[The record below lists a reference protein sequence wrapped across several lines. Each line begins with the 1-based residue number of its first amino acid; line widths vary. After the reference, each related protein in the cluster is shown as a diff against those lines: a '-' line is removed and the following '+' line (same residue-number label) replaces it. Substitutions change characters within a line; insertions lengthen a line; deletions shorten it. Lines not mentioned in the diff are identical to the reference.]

1 MAPGMGR
8 WCAARTFAAAV
19 LLAAVCRSEPAV
31 AADLNNA
38 LGARITPDVLGQA
51 FPGADAIGEITGS
64 PPSAPVL
71 FGGDIIGHLLSTY
84 DSVQSTGFAGEPF
97 DIIVGVDLEA
107 NLVGVVLVE
116 HHEPI
121 IGPSMIRGDL
131 MQGFLDRLISLSVVH
146 RSRRTQRGELDGVSG
161 ATVSSKL
168 MRSAVL
174 TSAQQGVR
182 KLGLA
187 SQNIDARGLAVDLDF
202 YVERGWKEMAAIGDI
217 AHLALRN
224 GDVAAAFSGAATKL
238 AALDADARFV
248 DVYATLA
255 TPAGIGRNLWLNSR
269 FVCICDRIP
278 GTSGGWI
285 MDIRGFQVWLSAA
298 RGLTRAQRREALAV
312 LSGRSEGEAS
322 KAAIE
327 LGVDEARRC
336 PHCASEGAV
345 SRGMARGLRRYQCKG
360 CGRTFNALSG
370 TPLSGLHHKE
380 RWLSFGASLA
390 KGETVKASAARCDVA
405 VSTAFRWRHR
415 FLAAARSDSE
425 VLKGIVE
432 ADETY
437 VLESRKGA
445 RGLGRK
451 ARRRG
456 GKAKKRSL
464 SREQVPVLMA
474 ADRSGTTVSAVLP
487 RVDAAALTAALDPVV
502 AKDALLVSDGGA
514 SYPPCAAALGVSHEA
529 LNRSMG
535 ERVRGDLHV
544 QTVNSR
550 HSRLKDFLRPRRGI
564 ATRYLDNY
572 LSWFH
577 LVGLAPGANDRAC
590 LAAAVTR

>member
-1 MAPGMGR
+1 M
-8 WCAARTFAAAV
+8 
-19 LLAAVCRSEPAV
+19 
-31 AADLNNA
+31 
-38 LGARITPDVLGQA
+38 
-51 FPGADAIGEITGS
+51 
-64 PPSAPVL
+64 
-71 FGGDIIGHLLSTY
+71 
-84 DSVQSTGFAGEPF
+84 
-97 DIIVGVDLEA
+97 
-107 NLVGVVLVE
+107 
-116 HHEPI
+116 
-121 IGPSMIRGDL
+121 
-131 MQGFLDRLISLSVVH
+131 
-146 RSRRTQRGELDGVSG
+146 DG
-161 ATVSSKL
+161 K
-168 MRSAVL
+168 
-174 TSAQQGVR
+174 
-182 KLGLA
+182 
-187 SQNIDARGLAVDLDF
+187 
-202 YVERGWKEMAAIGDI
+202 
-217 AHLALRN
+217 
-224 GDVAAAFSGAATKL
+224 
-238 AALDADARFV
+238 
-248 DVYATLA
+248 
-255 TPAGIGRNLWLNSR
+255 
-269 FVCICDRIP
+269 
-278 GTSGGWI
+278 
-285 MDIRGFQVWLSAA
+285 GFQVWLSAA
-298 RGLTRAQRREALAV
+298 RGLTRVQRHEALAV

-360 CGRTFNALSG
+360 CGRTFNALTG

-390 KGETVKASAARCDVA
+390 EGETVKASAARCDVA

-451 ARRRG
+451 ARRRTG
-456 GKAKKRSL
+456 PLARAGAGSHG
-464 SREQVPVLMA
+464 
-474 ADRSGTTVSAVLP
+474 DRSGTTVSAVLP

-550 HSRLKDFLRPRRGI
+550 HSRLKDLLRPRRGI

>member
-1 MAPGMGR
+1 M
-8 WCAARTFAAAV
+8 
-19 LLAAVCRSEPAV
+19 
-31 AADLNNA
+31 
-38 LGARITPDVLGQA
+38 
-51 FPGADAIGEITGS
+51 
-64 PPSAPVL
+64 
-71 FGGDIIGHLLSTY
+71 
-84 DSVQSTGFAGEPF
+84 
-97 DIIVGVDLEA
+97 
-107 NLVGVVLVE
+107 
-116 HHEPI
+116 
-121 IGPSMIRGDL
+121 
-131 MQGFLDRLISLSVVH
+131 
-146 RSRRTQRGELDGVSG
+146 DG
-161 ATVSSKL
+161 K
-168 MRSAVL
+168 
-174 TSAQQGVR
+174 
-182 KLGLA
+182 
-187 SQNIDARGLAVDLDF
+187 
-202 YVERGWKEMAAIGDI
+202 
-217 AHLALRN
+217 
-224 GDVAAAFSGAATKL
+224 
-238 AALDADARFV
+238 
-248 DVYATLA
+248 
-255 TPAGIGRNLWLNSR
+255 
-269 FVCICDRIP
+269 
-278 GTSGGWI
+278 
-285 MDIRGFQVWLSAA
+285 GFQVWLSAA

-390 KGETVKASAARCDVA
+390 KGETVKASAAR
-405 VSTAFRWRHR
+405 
-415 FLAAARSDSE
+415 SDSE

-456 GKAKKRSL
+456 GKAKKRGL

>member
-1 MAPGMGR
+1 
-8 WCAARTFAAAV
+8 
-19 LLAAVCRSEPAV
+19 
-31 AADLNNA
+31 
-38 LGARITPDVLGQA
+38 
-51 FPGADAIGEITGS
+51 
-64 PPSAPVL
+64 
-71 FGGDIIGHLLSTY
+71 
-84 DSVQSTGFAGEPF
+84 
-97 DIIVGVDLEA
+97 
-107 NLVGVVLVE
+107 
-116 HHEPI
+116 
-121 IGPSMIRGDL
+121 
-131 MQGFLDRLISLSVVH
+131 
-146 RSRRTQRGELDGVSG
+146 
-161 ATVSSKL
+161 
-168 MRSAVL
+168 
-174 TSAQQGVR
+174 
-182 KLGLA
+182 
-187 SQNIDARGLAVDLDF
+187 
-202 YVERGWKEMAAIGDI
+202 
-217 AHLALRN
+217 
-224 GDVAAAFSGAATKL
+224 
-238 AALDADARFV
+238 
-248 DVYATLA
+248 
-255 TPAGIGRNLWLNSR
+255 
-269 FVCICDRIP
+269 
-278 GTSGGWI
+278 

-370 TPLSGLHHKE
+370 TPLSGL
-380 RWLSFGASLA
+380 
-390 KGETVKASAARCDVA
+390 
-405 VSTAFRWRHR
+405 FRWRHR

-456 GKAKKRSL
+456 GKAKKRGL

-590 LAAAVTR
+590 LAAAITR

>member
-1 MAPGMGR
+1 
-8 WCAARTFAAAV
+8 
-19 LLAAVCRSEPAV
+19 
-31 AADLNNA
+31 
-38 LGARITPDVLGQA
+38 
-51 FPGADAIGEITGS
+51 
-64 PPSAPVL
+64 
-71 FGGDIIGHLLSTY
+71 
-84 DSVQSTGFAGEPF
+84 
-97 DIIVGVDLEA
+97 
-107 NLVGVVLVE
+107 
-116 HHEPI
+116 
-121 IGPSMIRGDL
+121 
-131 MQGFLDRLISLSVVH
+131 
-146 RSRRTQRGELDGVSG
+146 
-161 ATVSSKL
+161 
-168 MRSAVL
+168 
-174 TSAQQGVR
+174 
-182 KLGLA
+182 
-187 SQNIDARGLAVDLDF
+187 
-202 YVERGWKEMAAIGDI
+202 
-217 AHLALRN
+217 
-224 GDVAAAFSGAATKL
+224 
-238 AALDADARFV
+238 
-248 DVYATLA
+248 
-255 TPAGIGRNLWLNSR
+255 
-269 FVCICDRIP
+269 
-278 GTSGGWI
+278 

-298 RGLTRAQRREALAV
+298 RGLTRAQRREVLAV

-456 GKAKKRSL
+456 GKAKKRI

-550 HSRLKDFLRPRRGI
+550 HSREGLPASSPWHRHPLSRQLPELVPPRWPRPRRQRPGLPRRRRDEVTHTIHELSLAKISTDLDDEKSI
-564 ATRYLDNY
+564 ALNSEIKRAAGHRERARSHIAGDAIILDIGNVA
-572 LSWFH
+572 LLIEGFDKQRFLRFERSGLHVGDVVGDDIH
-577 LVGLAPGANDRAC
+577 LPAQRALHGESDIIGVVHGVFFGVLKGSTTPPQAGSVPRFESNRIRRFFSFFSPRHGNRCRVVLAIARVRVVRRHSHAGDRATC
-590 LAAAVTR
+590 C

>member
-1 MAPGMGR
+1 
-8 WCAARTFAAAV
+8 
-19 LLAAVCRSEPAV
+19 
-31 AADLNNA
+31 
-38 LGARITPDVLGQA
+38 
-51 FPGADAIGEITGS
+51 
-64 PPSAPVL
+64 
-71 FGGDIIGHLLSTY
+71 
-84 DSVQSTGFAGEPF
+84 
-97 DIIVGVDLEA
+97 
-107 NLVGVVLVE
+107 
-116 HHEPI
+116 
-121 IGPSMIRGDL
+121 
-131 MQGFLDRLISLSVVH
+131 
-146 RSRRTQRGELDGVSG
+146 
-161 ATVSSKL
+161 
-168 MRSAVL
+168 
-174 TSAQQGVR
+174 
-182 KLGLA
+182 
-187 SQNIDARGLAVDLDF
+187 
-202 YVERGWKEMAAIGDI
+202 
-217 AHLALRN
+217 
-224 GDVAAAFSGAATKL
+224 
-238 AALDADARFV
+238 
-248 DVYATLA
+248 
-255 TPAGIGRNLWLNSR
+255 
-269 FVCICDRIP
+269 
-278 GTSGGWI
+278 

-456 GKAKKRSL
+456 GKAKKRGL

-502 AKDALLVSDGGA
+502 AKGRPAGLRRWRELPPLRRRARGEPRSTQPLDGGTGSGRSACADGEQPPQPVEGLPA
-514 SYPPCAAALGVSHEA
+514 SSPWHRHPLSRQLPELVPP
-529 LNRSMG
+529 RWP
-535 ERVRGDLHV
+535 
-544 QTVNSR
+544 
-550 HSRLKDFLRPRRGI
+550 RPRRQ
-564 ATRYLDNY
+564 RP
-572 LSWFH
+572 
-577 LVGLAPGANDRAC
+577 GLPRRRRDE
-590 LAAAVTR
+590 VTHTIH